1 VWCCAGFTLP
11 AFFADATI
19 DTLRGQMDTIYW
31 SAAYMAH
38 ATLNHWLGQ
47 PPRQHHTAAPSSK
60 HIIFTSST
68 LAFFPLAGYG
78 PYSPAKSAMKSLS
91 DTLVQEAAMHNAQYN
106 QQHKLS
112 PSDPAS
118 MHIRIHTLFPM
129 GILTPGYA
137 YENTLKSGLTVMLE
151 KDDKPQHPDK
161 VARIAVEGLERG
173 DYLITTMFLGHVL
186 RGVGMGASLRNGL
199 GDLFWSVVGGL
210 AVWFVVPDFIAKCRK
225 WGREHVDERRK

>member
-11 AFFADATI
+11 GFFADTSI
-19 DTLRGQMDTIYW
+19 DTLRGQMDTVYW
-31 SAAYMAH
+31 SAANTAH
-38 ATLNHWLGQ
+38 ATLKHWLGH
-47 PPRQHHTAAPSSK
+47 PPHPQTTSSK
-60 HIIFTSST
+60 HLIFTSST

-106 QQHKLS
+106 QQYNLS
-112 PSDPAS
+112 PTSPGS
-118 MHIRIHTLFPM
+118 MDICIHTLCPM

-137 YENTLKSGLTVMLE
+137 HENTLKPGLTVMLE
-151 KDDKPQHPDK
+151 KDDKPQHPDE

-186 RGVGMGASLRNGL
+186 RGVGMGASVRNGV
-199 GDLFWSVVGGL
+199 GDLFWSMVGGL
-210 AVWFVVPDFIAKCRK
+210 AVLFVVPDFIAKCGK
-225 WGREHVDERRK
+225 WGREHIDERRK